1 MKSLKER
8 LAAEEQD
15 EDLIELRDKV
25 TSLVKMSRSKM
36 SKSYEAWDKHQEL
49 YRGYQPPDSD
59 DIDAQEHGEPEK
71 LVVPM
76 SFAQIQT
83 FVAFC
88 FMLFTQNRRFFE
100 FVATGS
106 EDDAAV
112 ADAEEILDRDLRR
125 NFWPSKLY
133 QLLLDTTR
141 FGLGIVKHWWAVEKQ
156 WAPVSIEP
164 STISTEGFAFQ
175 MEGGVEM
182 REFNK
187 FEGNRLANISPYNFF
202 PDTRFPMSEWHKGTF
217 VADETEWHIN
227 QLKQWERDG
236 DAFGVEYIEDMSRD
250 DFRKR
255 GTTRLNSF
263 SNYMDKRKADKDE
276 QIICVTSC
284 QMRLVPSKYKLG
296 PEDYPVMYV
305 ITIANDGRVLN
316 AKPMGYMHDEWTYDV
331 AQFSPDMHQRISESL
346 ADIVFAMQ
354 DVISYLINSR
364 LASVRKSL
372 ENNLVID
379 PSGVDMATV
388 ESRSP
393 YILMKKGSPRLG
405 VEKFVRQ
412 LPYVDTTSRHLEDAQ
427 LIMQIMQVVT
437 GVNENAMGQFSG
449 GRRSATEARAA
460 NSGSSSRMKVP
471 ATLIFADCLQPLGH
485 KMLTN
490 HRQGI
495 SQETFSKILGD
506 SPEVLARYSLFK
518 PQDVSKLVGVEDHF
532 VFDGTLQSEK
542 GFIAQSLQELV
553 SAILSNPL
561 VMQSL
566 PLDVGKLMEKILQLR
581 GIDNI
586 EQFRLQPMLPQ
597 QQMMNEQIMQ
607 SGLAGGPP
615 GAPQGAGGIPQV

>member
-1 MKSLKER
+1 M
-8 LAAEEQD
+8 
-15 EDLIELRDKV
+15 
-25 TSLVKMSRSKM
+25 
-36 SKSYEAWDKHQEL
+36 
-49 YRGYQPPDSD
+49 
-59 DIDAQEHGEPEK
+59 
-71 LVVPM
+71 
-76 SFAQIQT
+76 
-83 FVAFC
+83 
-88 FMLFTQNRRFFE
+88 
-100 FVATGS
+100 
-106 EDDAAV
+106 
-112 ADAEEILDRDLRR
+112 
-125 NFWPSKLY
+125 
-133 QLLLDTTR
+133 
-141 FGLGIVKHWWAVEKQ
+141 
-156 WAPVSIEP
+156 
-164 STISTEGFAFQ
+164 
-175 MEGGVEM
+175 
-182 REFNK
+182 
-187 FEGNRLANISPYNFF
+187 
-202 PDTRFPMSEWHKGTF
+202 
-217 VADETEWHIN
+217 
-227 QLKQWERDG
+227 
-236 DAFGVEYIEDMSRD
+236 
-250 DFRKR
+250 
-255 GTTRLNSF
+255 
-263 SNYMDKRKADKDE
+263 
-276 QIICVTSC
+276 
-284 QMRLVPSKYKLG
+284 
-296 PEDYPVMYV
+296 
-305 ITIANDGRVLN
+305 
-316 AKPMGYMHDEWTYDV
+316 
-331 AQFSPDMHQRISESL
+331 
-346 ADIVFAMQ
+346 
-354 DVISYLINSR
+354 
-364 LASVRKSL
+364 
-372 ENNLVID
+372 
-379 PSGVDMATV
+379 
-388 ESRSP
+388 
-393 YILMKKGSPRLG
+393 
-405 VEKFVRQ
+405 EKFVRQ

>member
-1 MKSLKER
+1 
-8 LAAEEQD
+8 
-15 EDLIELRDKV
+15 
-25 TSLVKMSRSKM
+25 
-36 SKSYEAWDKHQEL
+36 
-49 YRGYQPPDSD
+49 
-59 DIDAQEHGEPEK
+59 
-71 LVVPM
+71 
-76 SFAQIQT
+76 
-83 FVAFC
+83 
-88 FMLFTQNRRFFE
+88 
-100 FVATGS
+100 
-106 EDDAAV
+106 
-112 ADAEEILDRDLRR
+112 
-125 NFWPSKLY
+125 
-133 QLLLDTTR
+133 
-141 FGLGIVKHWWAVEKQ
+141 
-156 WAPVSIEP
+156 
-164 STISTEGFAFQ
+164 
-175 MEGGVEM
+175 
-182 REFNK
+182 
-187 FEGNRLANISPYNFF
+187 
-202 PDTRFPMSEWHKGTF
+202 
-217 VADETEWHIN
+217 
-227 QLKQWERDG
+227 
-236 DAFGVEYIEDMSRD
+236 
-250 DFRKR
+250 
-255 GTTRLNSF
+255 
-263 SNYMDKRKADKDE
+263 MDKRKADKDE

-346 ADIVFAMQ
+346 ADIVFAM

-553 SAILSNPL
+553 S
-561 VMQSL
+561 
-566 PLDVGKLMEKILQLR
+566 
-581 GIDNI
+581 
-586 EQFRLQPMLPQ
+586 
-597 QQMMNEQIMQ
+597 
-607 SGLAGGPP
+607 GGR
-615 GAPQGAGGIPQV
+615 